1 MFHQTT
7 ARPVVMVRNAL
18 LVEDTLI
25 NQRVVFGLLTKRG
38 HAVTVVNT
46 GKEALAALERQRFD
60 IVLMDVQMPEMDG
73 LEATARI
80 RERERRAGGH
90 THIVALT
97 AHAMAG
103 DRERCLAAGMDGYL
117 TKPVDPQ
124 ALFEAVERSATG
136 ATPARTEPFEAVI
149 DRTDLLRRLC
159 GDQELLATV
168 IALFLDDCPARLAA
182 IKRAV
187 EARDREGIRTAAH
200 ALKSAAATLSA
211 RGVAE
216 AAHALEQMGASG
228 DLDHVTAAWPR
239 LVAAGER
246 LLMALGDE
254 QPAELICA
262 R

>member
-1 MFHQTT
+1 M
-7 ARPVVMVRNAL
+7 
-18 LVEDTLI
+18 
-25 NQRVVFGLLTKRG
+25 FGLLTKRG
-38 HAVTVVNT
+38 HTVIVVNN
-46 GKEALAALERQRFD
+46 GKEALTALERQRFD

-80 RERERRAGGH
+80 RERERERRAGGH
-90 THIVALT
+90 AHIVALT

-117 TKPVDPQ
+117 TKPVDPR
-124 ALFEAVERSATG
+124 ALLEAVERSAAG
-136 ATPARTEPFEAVI
+136 AEPVSSEPVEAVL

-159 GDQELLATV
+159 GDEELLATV
-168 IALFLDDCPARLAA
+168 IALFLEDCPARLAA
-182 IKRAV
+182 IKLAV
-187 EARDREGIRTAAH
+187 DARDREGVRTAAH

-228 DLDHVTAAWPR
+228 DLDHVTDAWPR
-239 LVAAGER
+239 LEAAGE
-246 LLMALGDE
+246 LLLLALRDE
-254 QPAELICA
+254 PPELLCA

>member
-1 MFHQTT
+1 MGK
-7 ARPVVMVRNAL
+7 NAL

-38 HAVTVVNT
+38 HAVTVVNI

-90 THIVALT
+90 AHIVALT

-103 DRERCLAAGMDGYL
+103 DRERCLAAGMDEYL

-136 ATPARTEPFEAVI
+136 ATPASTAPLEAVI
-149 DRTDLLRRLC
+149 DRTDLRRRLC
-159 GDQELLATV
+159 GDLDLVAEV
-168 IALFLDDCPARLAA
+168 IALFLEDCPARLAA
-182 IKRAV
+182 IKLAV
-187 EARDREGIRTAAH
+187 DARDREGIRTAAH
-200 ALKSAAATLSA
+200 ALKSAAANLSA
-211 RGVAE
+211 RGVVE

-228 DLDHVTAAWPR
+228 DLDHVTTAWPK

-254 QPAELICA
+254 QPPKLICA